1 MVVGDGSYSIDNIKV
16 IIMLMVIIILM
27 VIIMVMVIIILM
39 VIIMVIIMVLHR
51 YILVVIEI
59 VIRYFLSATNQ
70 LWWYFTEPGVSLVKV
85 NVEKVYIDY
94 CCLLNALFI

>member
-1 MVVGDGSYSIDNIKV
+1 MRSFLRYFVKPTAIIRMLMVVGDGSYSIDNIKV
-16 IIMLMVIIILM
+16 IIML
-27 VIIMVMVIIILM
+27 MVIIILM

-70 LWWYFTEPGVSLVKV
+70 L
-85 NVEKVYIDY
+85 
-94 CCLLNALFI
+94 